1 MYEYSGRALVFGAS
15 GGIGQAFSRFLENK
29 LGSENVVKISRS
41 FDGFEISDEEKIFKL
56 SESIAGSFNLIIN
69 ATGVL
74 QTTEEGP
81 EKTINVVKQKSMI
94 DMMTINAIG
103 PALLLKNFSKKLDK
117 TKFSVFVNLSA
128 RVGSITDNRLGG
140 WISYRSSKAALNQII
155 KTSSIEINRRN
166 KNAIC
171 VGLHPGTVKTS
182 FTEKFQNTTETISP
196 EESVEMMM
204 KVVENLSVDD
214 NGYCFAYDGKASPAC
229 TLHSN
234 FQF

>member
-15 GGIGQAFSRFLENK
+15 GGIGQAFSRFLEDK
-29 LGSENVVKISRS
+29 LGSENVVKVSRS
-41 FDGFEISDEEKIFKL
+41 FDGFDISDEEKILKF
-56 SESIAGSFNLIIN
+56 SESIEGSFNLIIN
-69 ATGVL
+69 AIGVL

-140 WISYRSSKAALNQII
+140 WISYRASKAALNQII

-171 VGLHPGTVKTS
+171 VGLHPGTVKTR

-204 KVVENLSVDD
+204 KVVENLSVND
-214 NGYCFAYDGKASPAC
+214 NGYCFAYDGKVIPA
-229 TLHSN
+229 
-234 FQF
+234 

>member
-41 FDGFEISDEEKIFKL
+41 FDGFEISDEEKILKF
-56 SESIAGSFNLIIN
+56 SESIEGSFNLIIN

-171 VGLHPGTVKTS
+171 VGLHPGTVKTK

-196 EESVEMMM
+196 DESVKMMM
-204 KVVENLSVDD
+204 NVVENLSVDD
-214 NGYCFAYDGKASPAC
+214 NGYCFAYDGKVIPA
-229 TLHSN
+229 
-234 FQF
+234 

>member
-15 GGIGQAFSRFLENK
+15 GGIGQAFSRFLESK

-41 FDGFEISDEEKIFKL
+41 FDGFEISDEEKIFKF
-56 SESIAGSFNLIIN
+56 SESIEGSFNLIIN

-196 EESVEMMM
+196 DESVKMMM

-214 NGYCFAYDGKASPAC
+214 NGYCFAYDGKVIPA
-229 TLHSN
+229 
-234 FQF
+234 

>member
-1 MYEYSGRALVFGAS
+1 MYEYNGRALIFGAS
-15 GGIGQAFSRFLENK
+15 GGIGLAFSKFLENK
-29 LGSENVVKISRS
+29 LGIENVIKLSRS
-41 FDGFEISDEEKIFKL
+41 FNGFEISDEEKILKF
-56 SESIAGSFNLIIN
+56 SESIQGSFNLIIN
-69 ATGVL
+69 AIGVL
-74 QTTEEGP
+74 QTTEIGP
-81 EKTINVVKQKSMI
+81 EKTINAVKQKSMI

-171 VGLHPGTVKTS
+171 VGLHPGTVKTR

-204 KVVENLSVDD
+204 KVIESLSVDD
-214 NGYCFAYDGKASPAC
+214 NGYCFAYDGKVIPS
-229 TLHSN
+229 
-234 FQF
+234 

>member
-1 MYEYSGRALVFGAS
+1 MYEYSGRALVFGSS

-56 SESIAGSFNLIIN
+56 SESIEGSFNLIIN

-81 EKTINVVKQKSMI
+81 EKTINVIKQKLMI

-171 VGLHPGTVKTS
+171 VGLHPGTVKTR

-196 EESVEMMM
+196 EDSVEMMM
-204 KVVENLSVDD
+204 KVIESLSVDD
-214 NGYCFAYDGKASPAC
+214 NGYCFAYDGKVIPS
-229 TLHSN
+229 
-234 FQF
+234 

>member
-29 LGSENVVKISRS
+29 LGSENVIKISRS

-56 SESIAGSFNLIIN
+56 SESIEGSFNLIIN

-171 VGLHPGTVKTS
+171 VGLHPGTVKTR

-196 EESVEMMM
+196 EESVKMMM

-214 NGYCFAYDGKASPAC
+214 NGYCFAYDGKVIPA
-229 TLHSN
+229 
-234 FQF
+234 

>member
-15 GGIGQAFSRFLENK
+15 GGIGQAFSRFLEDK
-29 LGSENVVKISRS
+29 LGSENVVNVSRS
-41 FDGFEISDEEKIFKL
+41 FDGFEISDEGKILKF
-56 SESIAGSFNLIIN
+56 SESIEGSFNLIIN

-171 VGLHPGTVKTS
+171 VGLHPGTVKTR
-182 FTEKFQNTTETISP
+182 FTEKFQNSTETISP
-196 EESVEMMM
+196 DESVEMMM

-214 NGYCFAYDGKASPAC
+214 NGYCFAYDGKVIPA
-229 TLHSN
+229 
-234 FQF
+234 

>member
-15 GGIGQAFSRFLENK
+15 GGIGQAFSRFLEDK
-29 LGSENVVKISRS
+29 LGSENVVNVSRS
-41 FDGFEISDEEKIFKL
+41 FDGFEISDEEKILKF
-56 SESIAGSFNLIIN
+56 SESIEGSFNLIIN

-81 EKTINVVKQKSMI
+81 EKTINVVKQKSMS

-196 EESVEMMM
+196 DESVKMMM
-204 KVVENLSVDD
+204 NVVENLSVDD
-214 NGYCFAYDGKASPAC
+214 NGYCFAYDGKVIPA
-229 TLHSN
+229 
-234 FQF
+234 

>member
-15 GGIGQAFSRFLENK
+15 GGIGQAFSRFLESK

-41 FDGFEISDEEKIFKL
+41 FDGFEISDEEKIFKF
-56 SESIAGSFNLIIN
+56 SESIEGSFNLIIN

-171 VGLHPGTVKTS
+171 VGLHPGTVKTR

-196 EESVEMMM
+196 DESVKMMM

-214 NGYCFAYDGKASPAC
+214 NGYCFAYDGKVIPA
-229 TLHSN
+229 
-234 FQF
+234 

>member
-29 LGSENVVKISRS
+29 LGLENVVNVSRS
-41 FDGFEISDEEKIFKL
+41 FDGFEISDEEKILKF
-56 SESIAGSFNLIIN
+56 SESIEGSFNLIIN
-69 ATGVL
+69 AIGVL
-74 QTTEEGP
+74 QTSEEGP
-81 EKTINVVKQKSMI
+81 EKTINLVKQKSMI

-171 VGLHPGTVKTS
+171 VGLHPGTVKTR

-196 EESVEMMM
+196 DESVEMMM

-214 NGYCFAYDGKASPAC
+214 NGYCFAYDGKVIPA
-229 TLHSN
+229 
-234 FQF
+234 

>member
-56 SESIAGSFNLIIN
+56 SESIEGSFNLVIN

-171 VGLHPGTVKTS
+171 VGLHPGTVKTR

-196 EESVEMMM
+196 DESVKMMM
-204 KVVENLSVDD
+204 NVVENLSVDD
-214 NGYCFAYDGKASPAC
+214 NGYCFAYDGKVIPA
-229 TLHSN
+229 
-234 FQF
+234 

>member
-15 GGIGQAFSRFLENK
+15 GGIGQAFSRFLESK

-56 SESIAGSFNLIIN
+56 SESIEGSFNLIIN

-81 EKTINVVKQKSMI
+81 EKTINVVKQKLMI

-171 VGLHPGTVKTS
+171 VGLHPGTVKTR
-182 FTEKFQNTTETISP
+182 FTEKFQNTTETITP

-214 NGYCFAYDGKASPAC
+214 NGYCFAYDGKVIPA
-229 TLHSN
+229 
-234 FQF
+234 

>member
-29 LGSENVVKISRS
+29 LGSENVVNVSRS
-41 FDGFEISDEEKIFKL
+41 FDGFEISDEEKILKF
-56 SESIAGSFNLIIN
+56 SESIEGTFNLIIN

-171 VGLHPGTVKTS
+171 VGLHPGTVKTR

-196 EESVEMMM
+196 DESVKMMM

-214 NGYCFAYDGKASPAC
+214 NGYCFAYDGKTIPA
-229 TLHSN
+229 
-234 FQF
+234 

>member
-1 MYEYSGRALVFGAS
+1 MYEYNGRALIFGAS
-15 GGIGQAFSRFLENK
+15 GGIGLAFSKFLENK
-29 LGSENVVKISRS
+29 LGIENVIKLSRS
-41 FDGFEISDEEKIFKL
+41 VNGFEISDEEKILKF
-56 SESIAGSFNLIIN
+56 SESIEGSFNLIIN
-69 ATGVL
+69 AIGVL
-74 QTTEEGP
+74 QTTEIGP
-81 EKTINVVKQKSMI
+81 EKTINAVKQKSMI

-171 VGLHPGTVKTS
+171 VGLHPGTVKTR

-204 KVVENLSVDD
+204 KVIESLSVDD
-214 NGYCFAYDGKASPAC
+214 NGYCFAYDGKVIPS
-229 TLHSN
+229 
-234 FQF
+234 

>member
-15 GGIGQAFSRFLENK
+15 GGIGQAFSRFLESK

-41 FDGFEISDEEKIFKL
+41 FDGFEISDEEKILKF
-56 SESIAGSFNLIIN
+56 SESIEGTFNLIIN

-81 EKTINVVKQKSMI
+81 EKTINVVKQKLMI

-171 VGLHPGTVKTS
+171 VGLHPGTVKTR

-196 EESVEMMM
+196 NESVEMMM

-214 NGYCFAYDGKASPAC
+214 NGYCFAYDGKVIPA
-229 TLHSN
+229 
-234 FQF
+234 

>member
-15 GGIGQAFSRFLENK
+15 GGIGQAFSRFLESK

-56 SESIAGSFNLIIN
+56 SESIEGTFNLIIN

-81 EKTINVVKQKSMI
+81 EKTINVVKQKLMI

-196 EESVEMMM
+196 DESVKMMM
-204 KVVENLSVDD
+204 NVVENLSVDD
-214 NGYCFAYDGKASPAC
+214 NGYCFAYDGKVIPA
-229 TLHSN
+229 
-234 FQF
+234 

>member
-41 FDGFEISDEEKIFKL
+41 FDGFEISDEEKILKF
-56 SESIAGSFNLIIN
+56 SESIEGSFNLIIN

-117 TKFSVFVNLSA
+117 TKFSVFVNISA

-171 VGLHPGTVKTS
+171 VGLHPGTVKTR

-196 EESVEMMM
+196 DESVKMMM
-204 KVVENLSVDD
+204 NVVENLSVDD
-214 NGYCFAYDGKASPAC
+214 NGYCFAYDGKVIPA
-229 TLHSN
+229 
-234 FQF
+234 

>member
-15 GGIGQAFSRFLENK
+15 GGIGQAFSRFLEDK
-29 LGSENVVKISRS
+29 LGSENVVKVSRS
-41 FDGFEISDEEKIFKL
+41 FDGFDISDEEKILKF
-56 SESIAGSFNLIIN
+56 SESIEGSFNLIIN
-69 ATGVL
+69 AIGVL

-140 WISYRSSKAALNQII
+140 WISYRASKAALNQII

-171 VGLHPGTVKTS
+171 VGLHPGTVKTR
-182 FTEKFQNTTETISP
+182 FTEKFQNTTETTSP

-204 KVVENLSVDD
+204 KVVENLSVND
-214 NGYCFAYDGKASPAC
+214 NGYCFAYDGKVIPA
-229 TLHSN
+229 
-234 FQF
+234 

>member
-15 GGIGQAFSRFLENK
+15 GGIGQAFSRFLESK
-29 LGSENVVKISRS
+29 LGSENVVKISRF

-56 SESIAGSFNLIIN
+56 SESIEGSFNLIIN

-81 EKTINVVKQKSMI
+81 EKTINVVKQKLMI

-117 TKFSVFVNLSA
+117 TKLSVFVNLSA

-196 EESVEMMM
+196 DESVKMMM
-204 KVVENLSVDD
+204 NVIENLSVDD
-214 NGYCFAYDGKASPAC
+214 NGYCFAYDGKVIPA
-229 TLHSN
+229 
-234 FQF
+234 

>member
-1 MYEYSGRALVFGAS
+1 MYEYNGRALIFGAS
-15 GGIGQAFSRFLENK
+15 GGIGLAFSKFLENK
-29 LGSENVVKISRS
+29 LGIENVTKLSRS
-41 FDGFEISDEEKIFKL
+41 FNGFEISDEEKILKF
-56 SESIAGSFNLIIN
+56 SESIEGSFNLIIN
-69 ATGVL
+69 AIGVL
-74 QTTEEGP
+74 QTTEIGP
-81 EKTINVVKQKSMI
+81 EKTINAVKQKSMI

-171 VGLHPGTVKTS
+171 VGLHPGTVKTR

-204 KVVENLSVDD
+204 KVIESLSVDD
-214 NGYCFAYDGKASPAC
+214 NGFCFAYDGKIIPA
-229 TLHSN
+229 
-234 FQF
+234 

>member
-15 GGIGQAFSRFLENK
+15 GGIGQAFSRFLEDK
-29 LGSENVVKISRS
+29 LGSENVVNVSRS
-41 FDGFEISDEEKIFKL
+41 FDGFEISDEEKIFKF
-56 SESIAGSFNLIIN
+56 SESIEGSFNLIIN

-171 VGLHPGTVKTS
+171 VGLHPGTVKTR

-196 EESVEMMM
+196 DESVKMMM
-204 KVVENLSVDD
+204 NVVENLSVDD
-214 NGYCFAYDGKASPAC
+214 NGYCFAYDGKVIPA
-229 TLHSN
+229 
-234 FQF
+234 

>member
-1 MYEYSGRALVFGAS
+1 MYEYNGRALVFGAS

-41 FDGFEISDEEKIFKL
+41 IDGFEISDEEKILKF
-56 SESIAGSFNLIIN
+56 SQSIEGSFNLIIN

-171 VGLHPGTVKTS
+171 VGLHPGTVKTR

-196 EESVEMMM
+196 DESVEMMM

-214 NGYCFAYDGKASPAC
+214 NGYCFAYDGKVIPA
-229 TLHSN
+229 
-234 FQF
+234 

>member
-15 GGIGQAFSRFLENK
+15 GGIGQAFSRFLEDK
-29 LGSENVVKISRS
+29 LGSENVVNVSRS
-41 FDGFEISDEEKIFKL
+41 FDGFEISDEEKILKF
-56 SESIAGSFNLIIN
+56 SESIEGTFNLIIN

-171 VGLHPGTVKTS
+171 VGLHPGTVKTR

-204 KVVENLSVDD
+204 KVVENLSVND
-214 NGYCFAYDGKASPAC
+214 NGYCFAYDGKVIPA
-229 TLHSN
+229 
-234 FQF
+234 

>member
-15 GGIGQAFSRFLENK
+15 GGIGQAFSRFLEDK
-29 LGSENVVKISRS
+29 LGSENVVNVSRS
-41 FDGFEISDEEKIFKL
+41 FDGFEISDEEKILKF
-56 SESIAGSFNLIIN
+56 SESIEGTFNLIIN

-171 VGLHPGTVKTS
+171 VGLHPGTVKTK

-214 NGYCFAYDGKASPAC
+214 NGYCFAYDGKVIPA
-229 TLHSN
+229 
-234 FQF
+234 

>member
-29 LGSENVVKISRS
+29 LGLENVVKISRS

-56 SESIAGSFNLIIN
+56 SESIEGSFNLIIN

-94 DMMTINAIG
+94 DMITINAIG

-171 VGLHPGTVKTS
+171 VGLHPGTVKTR

-196 EESVEMMM
+196 EKSVEMMM
-204 KVVENLSVDD
+204 KVIESLSVDD
-214 NGYCFAYDGKASPAC
+214 NGYCFAYDGKVIPS
-229 TLHSN
+229 
-234 FQF
+234 

>member
-15 GGIGQAFSRFLENK
+15 GGIGQAFSRFLESK

-56 SESIAGSFNLIIN
+56 SESIEGSFNLIIN

-81 EKTINVVKQKSMI
+81 EKTINVVKQKLMI

-196 EESVEMMM
+196 DESVKMMM
-204 KVVENLSVDD
+204 NVVENLSVDD
-214 NGYCFAYDGKASPAC
+214 NGYCFAYDGKEIPA
-229 TLHSN
+229 
-234 FQF
+234 

>member
-15 GGIGQAFSRFLENK
+15 GGIGQAVSRFLENK
-29 LGSENVVKISRS
+29 LGSENVVNISRS
-41 FDGFEISDEEKIFKL
+41 YDGFEISDEEKILKF
-56 SESIAGSFNLIIN
+56 SESIEGSFNLIIN

-81 EKTINVVKQKSMI
+81 EKTINVLKQKSMI

-117 TKFSVFVNLSA
+117 KKFSVFVNLSA

-171 VGLHPGTVKTS
+171 VGLHPGTVKTK
-182 FTEKFQNTTETISP
+182 FTEKFQNTTETISAD
-196 EESVEMMM
+196 ESVKMMM
-204 KVVENLSVDD
+204 KVVENLSMDD
-214 NGYCFAYDGKASPAC
+214 NGYCFAYDGKLIPA
-229 TLHSN
+229 
-234 FQF
+234 

>member
-15 GGIGQAFSRFLENK
+15 GGIGQAFSRFLEDK
-29 LGSENVVKISRS
+29 LGSENVVKVSRS
-41 FDGFEISDEEKIFKL
+41 FDGFDISDEEKILKF
-56 SESIAGSFNLIIN
+56 SESIEGSFNLIIN
-69 ATGVL
+69 AIGVL

-171 VGLHPGTVKTS
+171 VGLHPGTVKTR

-196 EESVEMMM
+196 DESVKMMM
-204 KVVENLSVDD
+204 NVVENLSVDD
-214 NGYCFAYDGKASPAC
+214 NGYCFAYDGKVIPA
-229 TLHSN
+229 
-234 FQF
+234 

>member
-1 MYEYSGRALVFGAS
+1 MYEYNGRALIFGAS
-15 GGIGQAFSRFLENK
+15 GGIGLAFSKFLENK
-29 LGSENVVKISRS
+29 LGIENVIKLSRS
-41 FDGFEISDEEKIFKL
+41 VNGFEISDEEKILKF
-56 SESIAGSFNLIIN
+56 SESIEGSFNLIIN
-69 ATGVL
+69 AIGVL
-74 QTTEEGP
+74 QTTEIGP
-81 EKTINVVKQKSMI
+81 EKTINAIKQKSMI
-94 DMMTINAIG
+94 DTMTINAIG

-171 VGLHPGTVKTS
+171 VGLHPGTVKTR

-204 KVVENLSVDD
+204 KVIESLSVDD
-214 NGYCFAYDGKASPAC
+214 NGYCFAYDGKVIPS
-229 TLHSN
+229 
-234 FQF
+234 

>member
-1 MYEYSGRALVFGAS
+1 MYEYNGRALIFGAS
-15 GGIGQAFSRFLENK
+15 GGIGLAFSKFLENK
-29 LGSENVVKISRS
+29 LGIENVIKLSRS
-41 FDGFEISDEEKIFKL
+41 FNGFEISDEEKILKF
-56 SESIAGSFNLIIN
+56 SGSIEGSFNLIIN
-69 ATGVL
+69 AIGVL
-74 QTTEEGP
+74 QTTEIGP

-171 VGLHPGTVKTS
+171 VGLHPGTVKTR

-196 EESVEMMM
+196 DKSVEMMM
-204 KVVENLSVDD
+204 KVIENLSVGD
-214 NGYCFAYDGKASPAC
+214 NGYCFAYDGKVIPA
-229 TLHSN
+229 
-234 FQF
+234 

>member
-15 GGIGQAFSRFLENK
+15 GGIGQAFSRFLEDK
-29 LGSENVVKISRS
+29 LGSENVVNVSRS

-56 SESIAGSFNLIIN
+56 SESIEGSFNLIIN

-81 EKTINVVKQKSMI
+81 EKTINVVKQKLMI

-171 VGLHPGTVKTS
+171 VGLHPGTVKTR

-196 EESVEMMM
+196 DESVEMMM

-214 NGYCFAYDGKASPAC
+214 NGYCFAYDGKVIPA
-229 TLHSN
+229 
-234 FQF
+234 

>member
-15 GGIGQAFSRFLENK
+15 GGIGQAFSRFLEDK
-29 LGSENVVKISRS
+29 LGSENVVNVSRS
-41 FDGFEISDEEKIFKL
+41 FDGFEISDEEKILKF
-56 SESIAGSFNLIIN
+56 SESIEGSFNLIIN

-81 EKTINVVKQKSMI
+81 EKTINVVKQKLMI

-128 RVGSITDNRLGG
+128 RVGSITDNSLGG

-171 VGLHPGTVKTS
+171 VGLHPGTVKTR

-196 EESVEMMM
+196 DESVEMMM

-214 NGYCFAYDGKASPAC
+214 NGYCFAYDGKVIPA
-229 TLHSN
+229 
-234 FQF
+234 

>member
-15 GGIGQAFSRFLENK
+15 GGIGQAFSRFLEDK
-29 LGSENVVKISRS
+29 LGSENVVKVSRS
-41 FDGFEISDEEKIFKL
+41 FDGFDISDEEKILKF
-56 SESIAGSFNLIIN
+56 SESIEGSFNLIIN
-69 ATGVL
+69 AIGVL

-128 RVGSITDNRLGG
+128 RVGSITDNSLGG

-171 VGLHPGTVKTS
+171 VGLHPGTVKTR

-196 EESVEMMM
+196 DESVKMMM
-204 KVVENLSVDD
+204 NVVENLSVDD
-214 NGYCFAYDGKASPAC
+214 NGYCFAYDGKVIPA
-229 TLHSN
+229 
-234 FQF
+234 

>member
-29 LGSENVVKISRS
+29 LGSENVVNVSRS

-56 SESIAGSFNLIIN
+56 SESIEGSFNLIIN

-171 VGLHPGTVKTS
+171 VGLHPGTVKTR

-196 EESVEMMM
+196 DESVKMMM
-204 KVVENLSVDD
+204 NVVENLSVDD
-214 NGYCFAYDGKASPAC
+214 NGYCFAYDGKVIPA
-229 TLHSN
+229 
-234 FQF
+234 

>member
-15 GGIGQAFSRFLENK
+15 GCIGQAFSRFLENK

-56 SESIAGSFNLIIN
+56 SESIEGSFNLIIN

-81 EKTINVVKQKSMI
+81 EKTINVVKQKLMI

-103 PALLLKNFSKKLDK
+103 PALLLKNLSKKLDK

-171 VGLHPGTVKTS
+171 VGLHPGTVKTK

-214 NGYCFAYDGKASPAC
+214 NGYCFAYDGKVIPA
-229 TLHSN
+229 
-234 FQF
+234 

>member
-15 GGIGQAFSRFLENK
+15 GGIGQAFSRFLEDK
-29 LGSENVVKISRS
+29 LGSENVVKVSRS
-41 FDGFEISDEEKIFKL
+41 FDGFDISDEEKILKF
-56 SESIAGSFNLIIN
+56 SESIEGSFNLIIN
-69 ATGVL
+69 AIGVL

-140 WISYRSSKAALNQII
+140 WISYRASKAALNQII

-204 KVVENLSVDD
+204 KVVENLSVND
-214 NGYCFAYDGKASPAC
+214 NGYCFAYDGKVIPA
-229 TLHSN
+229 
-234 FQF
+234 

>member
-1 MYEYSGRALVFGAS
+1 M
-15 GGIGQAFSRFLENK
+15 
-29 LGSENVVKISRS
+29 
-41 FDGFEISDEEKIFKL
+41 
-56 SESIAGSFNLIIN
+56 IIN

-81 EKTINVVKQKSMI
+81 EKTINVLKQKLMI

-171 VGLHPGTVKTS
+171 VGLHPGTVKTR

-196 EESVEMMM
+196 DESVKMMM
-204 KVVENLSVDD
+204 NVVENLSVDD
-214 NGYCFAYDGKASPAC
+214 NGYCFAYDGKVIPA
-229 TLHSN
+229 
-234 FQF
+234 